1 MSGVAYR
8 TQRDVDKYRKEYMA
22 NLALEAKNDEMNYK
36 ANQMY
41 QRTGAPSQL
50 VDTRDTT
57 EKLRDLETLR
67 NTLRSR
73 LTEIM
78 SGSDANQVASE
89 LNDDEARFVAQQIN
103 TIIADLKPKFALGVP
118 SQAFNAYL
126 ARLMRKFNETQGV
139 DYTLQNIP
147 ELGDL
152 QQILQNVRALG
163 FANTGV
169 GQDII
174 RNIEDIRQAI
184 GELPNAMEAIQTNQ
198 NAIVIDTIVREV
210 EDMVRELPSSTQLK
224 TLLGEL
230 DVATS
235 RRDTVLAESIMRQI
249 ASLTAYAGDL
259 QQELA
264 ALRETIKESE
274 QLPFAQVDEIPAA
287 EAGARRI
294 VGEDPKIVIKNIEYG
309 YIPRAE
315 LRDTLRN
322 QSSKALPNTNDYI
335 DAIRKINLQAAKQ
348 LGLNK
353 NMSRFEAIVIL
364 ENQDD
369 AIRQLWD
376 SAEPE
381 AEITGKGI
389 NTGLNPNKK
398 LISIPKMPRIK
409 GRGLTEPMSRGRFS
423 VDETAGIPFEADY
436 VPFGKH
442 LINRKRLKDGVLMV
456 KRRNGSFIP
465 DLKTKRVSNNLKV
478 VFSKMAGGSIP
489 SFSDLEKLD
498 DDEREYL
505 RFVSHRSSLSG
516 KLDVPSPK
524 KDKNEQLINQ
534 FEIIRGQM
542 ISGNDSVEMVK
553 KFKKI
558 LVEMVDRD
566 LLPKGQV
573 RELLI
578 ELARME

>member
-1 MSGVAYR
+1 MSGVPYR
-8 TQRDVDKYRKEYMA
+8 TQRDIDKYRKDY
-22 NLALEAKNDEMNYK
+22 LATLSLEAKNDEKNYK

-57 EKLRDLETLR
+57 EKLRDLATLR
-67 NTLRSR
+67 NTLRNR

-126 ARLMRKFNETQGV
+126 ARFMRKFNETQGV

-152 QQILQNVRALG
+152 QRILQNVRDLG

-174 RNIEDIRQAI
+174 RNINEMR
-184 GELPNAMEAIQTNQ
+184 EAI
-198 NAIVIDTIVREV
+198 NALPDAIETIQSTENAVIMDTIIQEV
-210 EDMVRELPSSTQLK
+210 EDMIRELPSSTQLK

-230 DVATS
+230 DIATS
-235 RRDTVLAESIMRQI
+235 RRDAVLAESIMRQI
-249 ASLTAYAGDL
+249 AGLTAYAGDL

-264 ALRETIKESE
+264 ALRETIKEAE
-274 QLPFAQVDEIPAA
+274 PLPFAQSDEIPPQEA
-287 EAGARRI
+287 EARRI
-294 VGEDPKIVIKNIEYG
+294 VGEAPKIVIKNIEYG
-309 YIPRAE
+309 YIPRGE

-322 QSSKALPNTNDYI
+322 QSSKTLPNTNDYI
-335 DAIRKINLQAAKQ
+335 EAIRKISLQAARG
-348 LGLNK
+348 LGLTK
-353 NMSRFEAIVIL
+353 NMNRFEAIRLLEDQDVI
-364 ENQDD
+364 
-369 AIRQLWD
+369 IRQLWED
-376 SAEPE
+376 AEPE
-381 AEITGKGI
+381 AEITGKGM

-398 LISIPKMPRIK
+398 LISMPKMPRIK
-409 GRGLTEPMSRGRFS
+409 GRGLA
-423 VDETAGIPFEADY
+423 VDESKGIPFEADY

-442 LINRKRLKDGVLMV
+442 LINRNRLREGVLMV

-465 DLKTKRVSNNLKV
+465 DLKTKRVSHNLQV
-478 VFSKMAGGSIP
+478 VFNKMAGGSIP

-505 RFVSHRSSLSG
+505 QFV
-516 KLDVPSPK
+516 
-524 KDKNEQLINQ
+524 
-534 FEIIRGQM
+534 
-542 ISGNDSVEMVK
+542 
-553 KFKKI
+553 
-558 LVEMVDRD
+558 
-566 LLPKGQV
+566 
-573 RELLI
+573 
-578 ELARME
+578 